1 MKNLNRVI
9 LLVLYISATGIAS
22 GQSYFNTLWS
32 ESYHVSLTD
41 RADVL
46 HRLSD
51 GSVIIAGS
59 GSSMNENG
67 FNVQLVK
74 ISPTGTLLW
83 KKEYIKPGD
92 YEFRSVSETGSGE
105 LLLLAAT
112 RSENANIWVMK
123 IDARGEEIWDT
134 ETGGSDLDQAYSII
148 ESSDGS
154 EGVIVA
160 GAREIKGDRDTD
172 AWIINFDKRG
182 KIYRQALIGERYINQ
197 AARSII
203 AVEDGGYYV
212 GGSTHA
218 KINSPEIP
226 YLIFMDKRLSEVW
239 KKSFPGL
246 ENARIESLFIDSDG
260 IINALISVYST
271 GYEQSG
277 TGLVKI
283 SPSGDI
289 LEKTINPVP
298 YLCRENSYA
307 RTEDGHLIMVR
318 SGPVVASSGAV
329 VARLDMNL
337 EPAWQKKLDRTD
349 LHLASVLKADG
360 SSYLLGGWSGSS
372 GSFKSDLE
380 VLSFDDLSDELV
392 KGFVASRMLEWQA
405 KREDESPED
414 FMRRTEQKS
423 EEELMADFV
432 REARVHFEMMEPAI
446 SIPTVQATQA
456 STTQSS
462 DQINFRS
469 GSPKEKVIL
478 HGDYHA
484 LLIAVNDYDD
494 PNITDLDQPISD
506 AGKLFDVLISDYLF
520 DEVNVT
526 FLKNPTREEI
536 ITALD
541 RLEYTINE
549 SDNLLIFYAGHGYW
563 DERTEK
569 GYWLPSDSKQVNTAN
584 WIRNSDISGYIKGIK
599 SKHTLLIA
607 DACFGGSIFKTRS
620 AFGNQAVAISRLNDF
635 PSRKAMTSGTLKE
648 VPDKSVFVEYLVKRL
663 KENDQQYM
671 PSEQLFYSF
680 KPAVLNNSDNIPQF
694 GEVQNTGDEGG
705 DFIFIR
711 KER

>member
-9 LLVLYISATGIAS
+9 LLIVWMSATAIAD
-22 GQSYFNTLWS
+22 GQSFFNTLWS
-32 ESYHVSLTD
+32 ESYHVSLAD

-46 HRLSD
+46 CRLSD

-59 GSSMNENG
+59 GSSMNETG

-83 KKEYIKPGD
+83 KKEYIRPGD

-112 RSENANIWVMK
+112 ESENANIRVMK

-134 ETGGSDLDQAYSII
+134 ETGGSDLDQGYSII
-148 ESSDGS
+148 ESADGS
-154 EGVIVA
+154 GGVIVA
-160 GAREIKGDRDTD
+160 GAREVKGDRDTD

-197 AARSII
+197 TALSII
-203 AVEDGGYYV
+203 AREDGSYYA

-226 YLIFMDKRLSEVW
+226 YLILMDKRLSEVW
-239 KKSFPGL
+239 KKSFPEL
-246 ENARIESLFIDSDG
+246 ENARIESMFVDSDG
-260 IINALISVYST
+260 ILNALISVYST
-271 GYEQSG
+271 GFEQSS
-277 TGLVKI
+277 TGILRI
-283 SPSGDI
+283 SQSGDMI
-289 LEKTINPVP
+289 KKSIIPVP
-298 YLCRENSYA
+298 YNCRENSYA
-307 RTEDGHLIMVR
+307 RTDEGHFIMVR
-318 SGPVVASSGAV
+318 TGPDVAAEGAV

-337 EPAWQKKLDRTD
+337 EPTWQKKLDRTD
-349 LHLASVLKADG
+349 LHLASVLKADA
-360 SSYLLGGWSGSS
+360 SSCLLGGWSDSS
-372 GSFKSDLE
+372 GSYKSDLE
-380 VLSFDDLSDELV
+380 VLSFDDRSEELV
-392 KGFVASRMLEWQA
+392 NGFVASRMVEWQA
-405 KREDESPED
+405 QREDESAED
-414 FMRRTEQKS
+414 FNTRREQKS
-423 EEELMADFV
+423 IKELRADFI

-446 SIPTVQATQA
+446 SIPTIQA
-456 STTQSS
+456 SVAQSS

-469 GSPKEKVIL
+469 GSTKEKIIL
-478 HGDYHA
+478 HGEYHA

-506 AGKLFDVLISDYLF
+506 AGKLFDVLINDYLF

-536 ITALD
+536 ITTLD

-569 GYWLPSDSKQVNTAN
+569 GYWLPSDSKQANTAN

-620 AFGNQAVAISRLNDF
+620 AFGNQAVAISRLNDL

-680 KPAVLNNSDNIPQF
+680 KPAILNNSDNIPQF

-711 KER
+711 KE